1 MNTEILQ
8 AVLDVVFG
16 SVFVYLTPG
25 LFLLMVVLFGDRL
38 VGLLYDAVVKRRW
51 N

>member
-1 MNTEILQ
+1 MNTETLQ

-16 SVFVYLTPG
+16 SIFVYLLPG

-38 VGLLYDAVVKRRW
+38 VGLLYDALLKRKW
-51 N
+51 Y

>member
-16 SVFVYLTPG
+16 SLLVYLTPA

-38 VGLLYDAVVKRRW
+38 VGLMYNSVAKRKW
-51 N
+51 Y

>member
-1 MNTEILQ
+1 MNTQILQ
-8 AVLDVVFG
+8 AVIEVVFG
-16 SVFVYLTPG
+16 SIFAYLTPA

-38 VGLLYDAVVKRRW
+38 VGLIYDAVVKRRW